1 MSRISTS
8 ICWNFTVRAEV
19 LEGIACQAKTDM
31 QDERWHL
38 RLKSWGRSSTSGL
51 RDECGGK
58 KCRARGRT
66 SARGPREC
74 PSPPSSRSRLLS
86 TTFGN
91 LGHSQG
97 IRSSEGVM
105 FVIENYCTDPG
116 ICPIPLSFKS
126 KLRQWWYTK
135 GASHSTSNDSP
146 HVWRAHEAGQREHST
161 KSWRVDISSPLI
173 TGQLVNET
181 VFLSFNGVVFFSD
194 LIYAIAIWV
203 KATSCRNSIGPSMYC
218 WLDGTCNF
226 GASTS
231 VWAQRSMMVFLPK
244 TKITGRRQ
252 VLHGIRYSLKA

>member
-1 MSRISTS
+1 MRDDT
-8 ICWNFTVRAEV
+8 F
-19 LEGIACQAKTDM
+19 
-31 QDERWHL
+31 
-38 RLKSWGRSSTSGL
+38 GL
-51 RDECGGK
+51 RVEDEAVRQAWEMSAEERNAVREDGL
-58 KCRARGRT
+58 ARVDPGNVRVPQ
-66 SARGPREC
+66 APVLVYF
-74 PSPPSSRSRLLS
+74 PPHLVTWATHR
-86 TTFGN
+86 
-91 LGHSQG
+91 
-97 IRSSEGVM
+97 V
-105 FVIENYCTDPG
+105 FVIEYYCTDPG

-181 VFLSFNGVVFFSD
+181 VFLSFNGVVFFSE

-226 GASTS
+226 SASTS
-231 VWAQRSMMVFLPK
+231 VWAQRSMLVFLPK

-252 VLHGIRYSLKA
+252 VLHGIRYSLEA